1 MTKRGPGL
9 AVDCIIL
16 LDGKVLLIH
25 RRNPPHGWALPGG
38 FVDYGETVEDAVR
51 REMKEETGLDLEDLR
66 QFRVYSDPARDPR
79 GHVVSVVFAA
89 RGKGKP
95 EAGDDADRYRL
106 VDLADV
112 PKLQD
117 LGHDPNS
124 PEELGHVPC
133 LVFDHAK
140 ILLDFVQSRKP

>member
-1 MTKRGPGL
+1 MGERGPGL

-38 FVDYGETVEDAVR
+38 FVEYGETVEDAVR
-51 REMKEETGLDLEDLR
+51 REMKEETGLDLQDLR

-89 RGKGKP
+89 RGIGKP

-106 VDLADV
+106 IDLSAV
-112 PKLQD
+112 PE
-117 LGHDPNS
+117 S
-124 PEELGHVPC
+124 E

-140 ILLDFVQSRKP
+140 ILADFRREGQSDKDKGLSN

>member
-1 MTKRGPGL
+1 MAQLGMTPRGPSL

-16 LDGKVLLIH
+16 VDGKILLIH

-38 FVDYGETVEDAVR
+38 FVEYGETVEDAAR
-51 REMKEETGLDLEDLR
+51 REMKEETGLDLQDLR
-66 QFRVYSDPARDPR
+66 QFRVYSDPGRDPR

-89 RGKGKP
+89 RGVGKP

-106 VDLADV
+106 IDLDEI
-112 PKLQD
+112 
-117 LGHDPNS
+117 
-124 PEELGHVPC
+124 PECE

-140 ILLDFVQSRKP
+140 ILKDFIQSTK

>member
-1 MTKRGPGL
+1 MGERGPAL

-16 LDGKVLLIH
+16 LDSRVLLIH

-38 FVDYGETVEDAVR
+38 FVEYGEAVEDAVR
-51 REMKEETGLDLEDLR
+51 RERKDETGLDLADLR

-79 GHVVSVVFAA
+79 GHVVSIVFSA
-89 RGKGKP
+89 RGIGKP

-106 VDLADV
+106 VGLNDI
-112 PKLQD
+112 
-117 LGHDPNS
+117 
-124 PEELGHVPC
+124 PEAE

-140 ILLDFVQSRKP
+140 ILKDFREESGK